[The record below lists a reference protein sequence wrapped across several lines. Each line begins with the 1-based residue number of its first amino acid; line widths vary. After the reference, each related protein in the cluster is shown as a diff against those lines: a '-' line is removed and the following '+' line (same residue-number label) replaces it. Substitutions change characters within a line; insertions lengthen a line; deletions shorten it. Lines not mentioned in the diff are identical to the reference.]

1 MIEKNKV
8 NVKLSDLQLNKLR
21 IAAKKQPRITLR
33 MNIKMPTGNNLR
45 HELLLTTRLL
55 TKLRNVLYVLVMSRL
70 RFRINPHSIVA

>member
-1 MIEKNKV
+1 
-8 NVKLSDLQLNKLR
+8 
-21 IAAKKQPRITLR
+21 